1 MLSCLLSSYP
11 CMGDLCSS
19 PRTANSRTA
28 VRFRPTAS
36 PRRGGFVC
44 ISTISHPD
52 ISVRY
57 IGVTV
62 PSIGHRSPVGNRL
75 FTCRRSPGCEQV
87 SMARSSRRTLRD
99 MAGIA
104 VRRSVVDY
112 ALARRAALASVRSG
126 HTTMADAC
134 DAHPYLLRAAKYHGE
149 PTDERCP
156 ICRKTNVTHV
166 TYVYGDELGQ
176 YAGRVKKTSELPQ
189 MAAEY
194 GEFRVY
200 VVEVCQS
207 CGWNHLATSYVLGTG
222 EPPAGRGRRVRPNS
236 PGRRT

>member
-1 MLSCLLSSYP
+1 
-11 CMGDLCSS
+11 
-19 PRTANSRTA
+19 
-28 VRFRPTAS
+28 
-36 PRRGGFVC
+36 
-44 ISTISHPD
+44 
-52 ISVRY
+52 
-57 IGVTV
+57 
-62 PSIGHRSPVGNRL
+62 
-75 FTCRRSPGCEQV
+75 
-87 SMARSSRRTLRD
+87 
-99 MAGIA
+99 MAGTAAA

-126 HTTMADAC
+126 HITLADAC

-149 PTDERCP
+149 ATEEPCP
-156 ICRKTNVTHV
+156 VCRKTNVTHV

-176 YAGRVKKTSELPQ
+176 YAGRVKRTPELTE

-222 EPPAGRGRRVRPNS
+222 ERPAGRGRRARPN
-236 PGRRT
+236 